1 MGILDTILGVI
12 KNQASSNAVPGAA
25 NSTTGTSDNFLLETV
40 ISMITDPQSGGLNG
54 LIEKVSAGG
63 LGEQVASWVSTGQ
76 NLPISAEQIQAV
88 LGSPFV
94 QGLAAQMGINTAD
107 VAGSLAG
114 LLPQVVDKL
123 TPEGQVPGENT
134 LLELGLAGLTSLL
147 NTKTA

>member
-1 MGILDTILGVI
+1 MGILDKILGVI
-12 KNQASSNAVPGAA
+12 KNQASNNAVLGAA
-25 NSTTGTSDNFLLETV
+25 NSATGTSDNFLLETV

-88 LGSPFV
+88 LGSSFV

>member
-12 KNQASSNAVPGAA
+12 KNQASNNAVPGAA
-25 NSTTGTSDNFLLETV
+25 DSATGTSDNFLLETV

-88 LGSPFV
+88 LGSSFV

>member
-1 MGILDTILGVI
+1 V
-12 KNQASSNAVPGAA
+12 SN
-25 NSTTGTSDNFLLETV
+25 
-40 ISMITDPQSGGLNG
+40 
-54 LIEKVSAGG
+54 
-63 LGEQVASWVSTGQ
+63 
-76 NLPISAEQIQAV
+76 
-88 LGSPFV
+88 
-94 QGLAAQMGINTAD
+94 LAAQMGINTAD